1 MKWREIG
8 PNLRELWHRP
18 AGPMNWKNP
27 IRVFAILGWLV
38 VQVFVLLGWAGWR
51 VFQGL
56 MLLGWAVFRG
66 GQFVLGLPPLLL
78 FFFAGLWYAVW
89 SFVRR
94 PFPSF
99 AEAPILALVQY
110 HTPDVFTTML
120 VWYYLSP
127 LVAVMLCGVISVTVW
142 KVWLEGRRR
151 DFAPFAKLPPWPL
164 SADQETPAIVI
175 GEVHHPIEA
184 REIFSPSW
192 LTIPERGLYTGVA
205 IFGAVGSGKTSACM
219 NPFARQLL
227 GWQAHNPHMRAAA
240 LILEVKGDFCHDIR
254 QILVEAG
261 RGEDYI
267 EIGMN
272 SHSQWNPLSAWWL
285 DSYSLAYTVSSLLN
299 QLFGKGKEPFWQQA
313 YTNLVRW
320 IIELHRVFPQRWV
333 TLQQVYRC
341 AIEPELFASKI
352 EAAQKLSDDLNT
364 GTIFVESDALVP
376 QLTHLEQWNWTRTPG
391 RQQHQAVHTRPLKAK
406 LEELNITH
414 EIVWQAGPGK
424 DTRERVEAINRWFV
438 HDWQNLDN
446 KIKSS
451 IVEGVSVFL
460 SMFDMPDVARV
471 FCPAAPYTTD
481 DPQAIILQAQIKRLK
496 AEKEAAAA
504 KAAEPQPQPEA
515 EPQPEGEAEAEA
527 RSRPEAEPQPEGEPE
542 AEAAEPVKAA
552 QPEAEPQPEGEAEA
566 EAAEP
571 QPQPETD
578 DKTPKAAE
586 IRYTWG
592 GQPKTRAAEPEP
604 VKAAQPE
611 PEPETKPD
619 DKTTQEAK
627 PKPDKAKEAPW
638 IITEA
643 ETDDKTP
650 QTPDPSTESNQP
662 PTQEE
667 AAITR
672 HLPPIYQLIEQGK
685 VLALNM
691 PAGINPALS
700 RAVGV
705 MLKNAW
711 LQALLMRP
719 AQMKA
724 NPGSYFRPA
733 VFICDEYQAFAS
745 VGEEDPSGDEKS
757 FALTRQ
763 CRCIPIVATQ
773 SISSLR
779 AVLGSSEAWR
789 SLLQTLRTR
798 IFLSL
803 SDDASAKIASE
814 LCGQVAKIKE
824 SYTISETSKRSEVS
838 PLSGRAGGGGGSM
851 GATKSFR
858 EQREAV
864 FHPRDFALLSNC
876 QAICLPYDGAQSLEP
891 RRVYL
896 KPHYLP
902 AEHSYWRA
910 KEAGKI

>member
-8 PNLRELWHRP
+8 PYLTELWQRP

-27 IRVFAILGWLV
+27 IRVFAVAGWLV
-38 VQVFVLLGWAGWR
+38 VQGFVLLGWAGFR
-51 VFQGL
+51 VFQGFL
-56 MLLGWAVFRG
+56 LLGWVVFRA
-66 GQFVLGLPPLLL
+66 GQFVVGLPPLLL
-78 FFFAGLWYAVW
+78 FFFAAVGWAGW
-89 SFVRR
+89 SFVHR
-94 PFPSF
+94 PFPPL
-99 AEAPILALVQY
+99 EEHPILVLVEY
-110 HTPDVFTTML
+110 HTPNFFDALV
-120 VWYYLSP
+120 VWYYVTP
-127 LVAVMLCGVISVTVW
+127 FAVVMLTGFISVTIW
-142 KVWLEGRRR
+142 RVWLEGRRS
-151 DFAPFAKLPPWPL
+151 DFASFSKLPPWPL
-164 SADQETPAIVI
+164 DPKQKAPAIVI
-175 GEVHHPIEA
+175 GEVHHPVEA
-184 REIFSPSW
+184 REVFSPSW

-227 GWQAHNPHMRAAA
+227 GWQADDEQKRAAA
-240 LILEVKGDFCHDIR
+240 LVLEVKGDFCHDIR

-261 RGEDYI
+261 RGSDYI
-267 EIGMN
+267 ELGMDAR
-272 SHSQWNPLSAWWL
+272 SQWNPLSAWWL

-320 IIELHRVFPQRWV
+320 IIELHRVFPERWV

-341 AIEPELFASKI
+341 AIDPELFAAKI
-352 EAAQKLSDDLNT
+352 EEAEKLSDDLNT
-364 GTIFVESDALVP
+364 GTVFMAKDTYEAQVINLAEWNWVDAPETQDDVQAVYTRPMKEKLDAL
-376 QLTHLEQWNWTRTPG
+376 
-391 RQQHQAVHTRPLKAK
+391 K
-406 LEELNITH
+406 ITH
-414 EIVWQAGPGK
+414 QIVWEPGPGQ
-424 DTRERVEAINRWFV
+424 DTRERVEAVKRWFV
-438 HDWQNLDN
+438 HDWQTLDN
-446 KIKSS
+446 KIRSS

-460 SMFDMPDVARV
+460 AMFDMPDVAKV
-471 FCPAAPYTTD
+471 FCPVAPLISD
-481 DPQAIILQAQIKRLK
+481 DPQAIILQAAIKRAK
-496 AEKEAAAA
+496 AEKDA
-504 KAAEPQPQPEA
+504 KEP
-515 EPQPEGEAEAEA
+515 
-527 RSRPEAEPQPEGEPE
+527 
-542 AEAAEPVKAA
+542 K
-552 QPEAEPQPEGEAEA
+552 
-566 EAAEP
+566 
-571 QPQPETD
+571 
-578 DKTPKAAE
+578 
-586 IRYTWG
+586 
-592 GQPKTRAAEPEP
+592 
-604 VKAAQPE
+604 QPE
-611 PEPETKPD
+611 PEVEPEPEAAPD
-619 DKTTQEAK
+619 GT
-627 PKPDKAKEAPW
+627 
-638 IITEA
+638 
-643 ETDDKTP
+643 
-650 QTPDPSTESNQP
+650 TPDPAPWELVQAVIETDSDQAA
-662 PTQEE
+662 
-667 AAITR
+667 AAIPPDTKQTAPITQ
-672 HLPPIYQLIEQGK
+672 HLPPLFKLIEQGK

-691 PAGINPALS
+691 PAGINPALA

-719 AQMKA
+719 AEMKHS
-724 NPGSYFRPA
+724 PGRYFRPA

-745 VGEEDPSGDEKS
+745 VGEDDPSGDEKS

-910 KEAGKI
+910 KEAGQI

>member
-8 PNLRELWHRP
+8 PNLRELWQRP

-27 IRVFAILGWLV
+27 IRVFAVAGWLV

-56 MLLGWAVFRG
+56 MLLGWTVFRVA
-66 GQFVLGLPPLLL
+66 QFVVGLPPLVL
-78 FFFAGLWYAVW
+78 FFFGGVWYAVW

-94 PFPSF
+94 PFPSLD
-99 AEAPILALVQY
+99 EHPILALVQY
-110 HTPDVFTTML
+110 HTPDFFSFMVL
-120 VWYYLSP
+120 WYYLSP
-127 LVAVMLCGVISVTVW
+127 FVAVMLCGLISVTVW

-164 SADQETPAIVI
+164 SADQKAPAIVI
-175 GEVHHPIEA
+175 GEVHHPVEA

-227 GWQAHNPHMRAAA
+227 GWQAGNPHMRAAA

-261 RGEDYI
+261 RGQDYI
-267 EIGMN
+267 ELGMD
-272 SHSQWNPLSAWWL
+272 SRSQWNPLSAWWL

-320 IIELHRVFPQRWV
+320 IIELHRVFPERWV

-341 AIEPELFASKI
+341 AIDPELFAAKI
-352 EAAQKLSDDLNT
+352 EAAEKLSDDLNT
-364 GTIFVESDALVP
+364 GTIFVKTDALAP
-376 QLTHLEQWNWTRTPG
+376 QLAQLEQWGWTPTP
-391 RQQHQAVHTRPLKAK
+391 RSQKHQAVYTRPLKEK
-406 LEELNITH
+406 LDALKIAH
-414 EIVWQAGPGK
+414 EIVWEPGPGE
-424 DTRERVEAINRWFV
+424 DTRERVEAVKRWFV
-438 HDWQNLDN
+438 HDWQTLDN

-460 SMFDMPDVARV
+460 AMFDMPDVAKV
-471 FCPAAPYTTD
+471 FCPAAPHITD
-481 DPQAIILQAQIKRLK
+481 DPHAIILQAQIKRLK
-496 AEKEAAAA
+496 AEKDAAADKAGAA
-504 KAAEPQPQPEA
+504 KPDADEAGAENAGAKKPQ
-515 EPQPEGEAEAEA
+515 
-527 RSRPEAEPQPEGEPE
+527 
-542 AEAAEPVKAA
+542 
-552 QPEAEPQPEGEAEA
+552 
-566 EAAEP
+566 
-571 QPQPETD
+571 
-578 DKTPKAAE
+578 AAE
-586 IRYTWG
+586 IRYTCEG
-592 GQPKTRAAEPEP
+592 VTKKAQKPKTAKKPEPVKAAEPEP

-611 PEPETKPD
+611 PVKAAEAAWVVTEAEPD
-619 DKTTQEAK
+619 DKT
-627 PKPDKAKEAPW
+627 
-638 IITEA
+638 
-643 ETDDKTP
+643 
-650 QTPDPSTESNQP
+650 PDPAAESDQAEGTAP
-662 PTQEE
+662 
-667 AAITR
+667 ISR

-691 PAGINPALS
+691 PAGINPALA

-719 AQMKA
+719 AKMKA
-724 NPGSYFRPA
+724 NPGSYFRSA

-745 VGEEDPSGDEKS
+745 VGEDDPSGDEKS

-910 KEAGKI
+910 KEAGQI

>member
-1 MKWREIG
+1 MMPWREIG
-8 PNLRELWHRP
+8 PYLRELWHRP

-27 IRVFAILGWLV
+27 IRVFAVVGWLV
-38 VQVFVLLGWAGWR
+38 VQGFVLLGWAGFR
-51 VFQGL
+51 VFQGF
-56 MLLGWAVFRG
+56 MLVAWAGFRG
-66 GQFVLGLPPLLL
+66 GQFVAGLPPLLL
-78 FFFAGLWYAVW
+78 FFFAAVGWAGW
-89 SFVRR
+89 SFVHR
-94 PFPSF
+94 PFPPLD
-99 AEAPILALVQY
+99 EHPILVLVEY
-110 HTPDVFTTML
+110 HTPNFFDALV
-120 VWYYLSP
+120 VWYYVTP
-127 LVAVMLCGVISVTVW
+127 FAVVMLTGFISVTIW
-142 KVWLEGRRR
+142 RVWLEGRRS
-151 DFAPFAKLPPWPL
+151 DFASFSKLPPWPL
-164 SADQETPAIVI
+164 DPKQKAPAIVI
-175 GEVHHPIEA
+175 GEVHHPVEA
-184 REIFSPSW
+184 REVFNPSW

-227 GWQAHNPHMRAAA
+227 GWQAGSQQKRAAA
-240 LILEVKGDFCHDIR
+240 LVLEVKGDFCHDIR

-261 RGEDYI
+261 RGQDYI
-267 EIGMN
+267 ELGMN
-272 SHSQWNPLSAWWL
+272 ARSQWNPLSAWWL

-320 IIELHRVFPQRWV
+320 IIELYRVFPDRWV

-341 AIEPELFASKI
+341 AIDPELFAAKI
-352 EAAQKLSDDLNT
+352 EEAKKLSDDLNT
-364 GTIFVESDALVP
+364 GTVFVRPDVLKAQYMNLVESKWKVA
-376 QLTHLEQWNWTRTPG
+376 PG
-391 RQQHQAVHTRPLKAK
+391 GQQQQAVYTRPLKEK
-406 LEELNITH
+406 LDELNIPH
-414 EIVWQAGPGK
+414 EIVWEPGPGE
-424 DTRERVEAINRWFV
+424 DTRERVEAVNRWFV

-460 SMFDMPDVARV
+460 AMFDMPDVAKV
-471 FCPAAPYTTD
+471 FCPAAPLTSD
-481 DPQAIILQAQIKRLK
+481 DPQAIILQAAIKR
-496 AEKEAAAA
+496 A
-504 KAAEPQPQPEA
+504 KADKDAKKAKQP
-515 EPQPEGEAEAEA
+515 
-527 RSRPEAEPQPEGEPE
+527 EPE
-542 AEAAEPVKAA
+542 AD
-552 QPEAEPQPEGEAEA
+552 
-566 EAAEP
+566 
-571 QPQPETD
+571 PET
-578 DKTPKAAE
+578 E
-586 IRYTWG
+586 
-592 GQPKTRAAEPEP
+592 
-604 VKAAQPE
+604 AQPE
-611 PEPETKPD
+611 PEAQADP
-619 DKTTQEAK
+619 K
-627 PKPDKAKEAPW
+627 PKAAPW
-638 IITEA
+638 ELVQPVI
-643 ETDDKTP
+643 ETDSDQAAAAASPHIK
-650 QTPDPSTESNQP
+650 QTAPI
-662 PTQEE
+662 TQ
-667 AAITR
+667 
-672 HLPPIYQLIEQGK
+672 HLPPLFELIEQGK

-719 AQMKA
+719 AKMKHS
-724 NPGSYFRPA
+724 PGRYFRPA

-745 VGEEDPSGDEKS
+745 VGEDDPSGDEKS

-910 KEAGKI
+910 KEAGQI

>member
-1 MKWREIG
+1 MMPWREIG
-8 PNLRELWHRP
+8 PYLRELWQRP

-27 IRVFAILGWLV
+27 IRVFAVVGWLV
-38 VQVFVLLGWAGWR
+38 VQGFVLLGWAGFR
-51 VFQGL
+51 VFQGFL
-56 MLLGWAVFRG
+56 LLGWAGFRG
-66 GQFVLGLPPLLL
+66 GQFVAGLPPLLL
-78 FFFAGLWYAVW
+78 FFFAAVGWAGW
-89 SFVRR
+89 SFVHR
-94 PFPSF
+94 PFPPLD
-99 AEAPILALVQY
+99 EHPILVLVEY
-110 HTPDVFTTML
+110 HTPNFFDALV
-120 VWYYLSP
+120 VWYYVTP
-127 LVAVMLCGVISVTVW
+127 FAVVMLTGFISVTIW
-142 KVWLEGRRR
+142 RVWLEGRRS
-151 DFAPFAKLPPWPL
+151 DFASFSKLPPWPL
-164 SADQETPAIVI
+164 DPKQKAPAIVI
-175 GEVHHPIEA
+175 GEVHHPVEA
-184 REIFSPSW
+184 REVFNPSW

-227 GWQAHNPHMRAAA
+227 GWQAGSQQKRAAA
-240 LILEVKGDFCHDIR
+240 LVLEVKGDFCHDIR

-261 RGEDYI
+261 RGQDYI
-267 EIGMN
+267 ELGMN
-272 SHSQWNPLSAWWL
+272 ARSQWNPLSAWWL

-320 IIELHRVFPQRWV
+320 IIELYRVFPDRWV

-341 AIEPELFASKI
+341 AIDPELFAAKI
-352 EAAQKLSDDLNT
+352 EEAKKLSDDLNT
-364 GTIFVESDALVP
+364 GTVFVRPDVLKAQYMNLVESKWKVA
-376 QLTHLEQWNWTRTPG
+376 PG
-391 RQQHQAVHTRPLKAK
+391 GQQQQAVYTRPLKEK
-406 LEELNITH
+406 LDKLKIPH
-414 EIVWQAGPGK
+414 EIVWEPGPGE
-424 DTRERVEAINRWFV
+424 DTRERVEAVNRWFV

-460 SMFDMPDVARV
+460 AMFDMPDVAKV
-471 FCPAAPYTTD
+471 FCPAAPLTSD
-481 DPQAIILQAQIKRLK
+481 DPQAIILQAAIKR
-496 AEKEAAAA
+496 A
-504 KAAEPQPQPEA
+504 KADKDAKKAKQPEPEA
-515 EPQPEGEAEAEA
+515 DPETETQPKPEAKPDPKPEPQPE
-527 RSRPEAEPQPEGEPE
+527 P
-542 AEAAEPVKAA
+542 
-552 QPEAEPQPEGEAEA
+552 
-566 EAAEP
+566 
-571 QPQPETD
+571 
-578 DKTPKAAE
+578 
-586 IRYTWG
+586 
-592 GQPKTRAAEPEP
+592 
-604 VKAAQPE
+604 
-611 PEPETKPD
+611 
-619 DKTTQEAK
+619 EAK
-627 PKPDKAKEAPW
+627 PDPKPEAAPW
-638 IITEA
+638 ELVQPVI
-643 ETDDKTP
+643 ETDSDQAAAASPHIK
-650 QTPDPSTESNQP
+650 QTAPI
-662 PTQEE
+662 TQ
-667 AAITR
+667 
-672 HLPPIYQLIEQGK
+672 HLPPLFELIEQGK

-719 AQMKA
+719 AKMKHS
-724 NPGSYFRPA
+724 PGRYFRPA

-745 VGEEDPSGDEKS
+745 VGEDDPSGDEKS

-910 KEAGKI
+910 KEAGQI

>member
-1 MKWREIG
+1 MEWREIAPYLG
-8 PNLRELWHRP
+8 ELWHRP

-27 IRVFAILGWLV
+27 ILVFAV
-38 VQVFVLLGWAGWR
+38 AGWGL
-51 VFQGL
+51 VQGL
-56 MLLGWAVFRG
+56 VLLGWAVFRA
-66 GQFVLGLPPLLL
+66 GQFVVALPALVL
-78 FFFAGLWYAVW
+78 FFFAGLWYAVC
-89 SFVRR
+89 SFVQR
-94 PFPSF
+94 PFPSLD
-99 AEAPILALVQY
+99 ENPLLALMNY
-110 HTPDVFTTML
+110 HTPNFFSWVVL
-120 VWYYLSP
+120 WYYVSP
-127 LVAVMLCGVISVTVW
+127 FVVVMLSGLIAVTVW

-164 SADQETPAIVI
+164 DPKQKAPAIVI
-175 GEVHHPIEA
+175 GEVHHPVEA

-227 GWQAHNPHMRAAA
+227 GWQAANQQLRAAA
-240 LILEVKGDFCHDIR
+240 LVLEVKGDFCHDIR

-261 RGEDYI
+261 RGQDYI
-267 EIGMN
+267 ELGMDAPA
-272 SHSQWNPLSAWWL
+272 QWNPLSAWWL

-320 IIELHRVFPQRWV
+320 IIELHRVFPDRWV

-341 AIEPELFASKI
+341 AIDPELFAAKI
-352 EAAQKLSDDLNT
+352 EAAEKLSDDLNT
-364 GTIFVESDALVP
+364 GTVFVKEDVLEAQSE
-376 QLTHLEQWNWTRTPG
+376 HLCEWNWTVAPG
-391 RQQHQAVHTRPLKAK
+391 GQDQQAAYTRPMKAK
-406 LEELNITH
+406 LDEHKIAH
-414 EIVWQAGPGK
+414 EIAWEPGPGE
-424 DTRERVEAINRWFV
+424 DTRERVEAIKRWFV
-438 HDWQNLDN
+438 HDWQTLDN

-460 SMFDMPDVARV
+460 AMFDMPDVAKV
-471 FCPAAPYTTD
+471 FCPAAPHITD

-496 AEKEAAAA
+496 AEKD
-504 KAAEPQPQPEA
+504 
-515 EPQPEGEAEAEA
+515 
-527 RSRPEAEPQPEGEPE
+527 
-542 AEAAEPVKAA
+542 
-552 QPEAEPQPEGEAEA
+552 AEA
-566 EAAEP
+566 EAAAEATEP
-571 QPQPETD
+571 ADADEAAAVAADAQKPQ
-578 DKTPKAAE
+578 AGE

-592 GQPKTRAAEPEP
+592 GPAKQPQNPQPVKPGEAPWVVTEPEP
-604 VKAAQPE
+604 VKPAEAPWVVTE
-611 PEPETKPD
+611 PD
-619 DKTTQEAK
+619 DKT
-627 PKPDKAKEAPW
+627 
-638 IITEA
+638 
-643 ETDDKTP
+643 
-650 QTPDPSTESNQP
+650 PDPADESNQAP
-662 PTQEE
+662 AGDTAP
-667 AAITR
+667 ITR
-672 HLPPIYQLIEQGK
+672 HLPSLFELIEQGK

-719 AQMKA
+719 AKMKA

-745 VGEEDPSGDEKS
+745 VGEDDPSGDEKS

-910 KEAGKI
+910 KEAGQI

>member
-8 PNLRELWHRP
+8 PNLRELWQRP

-27 IRVFAILGWLV
+27 IRVFAVLGWLV
-38 VQVFVLLGWAGWR
+38 VQGFVLLGWAGWR

-56 MLLGWAVFRG
+56 MLLGWTVFRVV
-66 GQFVLGLPPLLL
+66 QFVLALPALLL
-78 FFFAGLWYAVW
+78 FFFGGVWYAVW

-99 AEAPILALVQY
+99 DEHPILALVQY
-110 HTPDVFTTML
+110 HTPDFFTAML
-120 VWYYLSP
+120 LWYYLSP
-127 LVAVMLCGVISVTVW
+127 FVAVMLCGLISVTVW

-164 SADQETPAIVI
+164 SADQKAPAIVI
-175 GEVHHPIEA
+175 GEVHHPVEA

-227 GWQAHNPHMRAAA
+227 GWQAGNPHMRAAA

-254 QILVEAG
+254 QILIDAG
-261 RGEDYI
+261 RGQDYI
-267 EIGMN
+267 ELGMDAR
-272 SHSQWNPLSAWWL
+272 SQWNPLSAWWL

-320 IIELHRVFPQRWV
+320 IIELHRVFPERWV

-341 AIEPELFASKI
+341 AIDPELFAAKI
-352 EAAQKLSDDLNT
+352 EAAEKLSDDLNR
-364 GTIFVESDALVP
+364 GTIFVKTDALAP
-376 QLTHLEQWNWTRTPG
+376 QLAQLEQWGWTPTP
-391 RQQHQAVHTRPLKAK
+391 RSQKHQAVYTRPLKEK
-406 LEELNITH
+406 LDALKIAH
-414 EIVWQAGPGK
+414 EIVWEPGPGE
-424 DTRERVEAINRWFV
+424 DTRERVEAVKRWFV

-460 SMFDMPDVARV
+460 SMFDMPDVAKV
-471 FCPAAPYTTD
+471 FCPAAPHITD

-496 AEKEAAAA
+496 AEKDAAADKAGAA
-504 KAAEPQPQPEA
+504 KPDADEAGAENAGAKKPQ
-515 EPQPEGEAEAEA
+515 
-527 RSRPEAEPQPEGEPE
+527 
-542 AEAAEPVKAA
+542 
-552 QPEAEPQPEGEAEA
+552 
-566 EAAEP
+566 
-571 QPQPETD
+571 
-578 DKTPKAAE
+578 AAE
-586 IRYTWG
+586 IRYTCEG
-592 GQPKTRAAEPEP
+592 VTKKAQKPKTAKKPEP
-604 VKAAQPE
+604 VKAAWVVTE
-611 PEPETKPD
+611 AEPD
-619 DKTTQEAK
+619 DKT
-627 PKPDKAKEAPW
+627 
-638 IITEA
+638 
-643 ETDDKTP
+643 
-650 QTPDPSTESNQP
+650 PDPAAESDQAEGTAP
-662 PTQEE
+662 
-667 AAITR
+667 ISR
-672 HLPPIYQLIEQGK
+672 HLPPIYELIEQGK

-719 AQMKA
+719 AKMKA

-745 VGEEDPSGDEKS
+745 VGEDDPSGDEKS

-910 KEAGKI
+910 KEAGQI

>member
-1 MKWREIG
+1 MEWREVG
-8 PNLRELWHRP
+8 PYLTELWHRP

-27 IRVFAILGWLV
+27 IRVFAVAGWGLV
-38 VQVFVLLGWAGWR
+38 QGFVLLGWAGWR

-56 MLLGWAVFRG
+56 MLLGWAVFRA
-66 GQFVLGLPPLLL
+66 GQFVVALPAPVIFL
-78 FFFAGLWYAVW
+78 FSGLWYAVW

-94 PFPSF
+94 PFPSLD
-99 AEAPILALVQY
+99 ENPLLALVNY
-110 HTPDVFTTML
+110 HTPNFFDWL
-120 VWYYLSP
+120 LLWYYVSP
-127 LVAVMLCGVISVTVW
+127 FVAVMLSGLIAVTVW

-164 SADQETPAIVI
+164 DPKQKAPAIVI
-175 GEVHHPIEA
+175 GEVHHPVEA

-227 GWQAHNPHMRAAA
+227 GWQASNPQLRAAA
-240 LILEVKGDFCHDIR
+240 LVLEVKGDFCHDIR
-254 QILVEAG
+254 QILVESG
-261 RGEDYI
+261 RGQDYI
-267 EIGMN
+267 ELGMDARA
-272 SHSQWNPLSAWWL
+272 QWNPLSAWWL

-320 IIELHRVFPQRWV
+320 IIELHRVFPERWV

-341 AIEPELFASKI
+341 AIDPELFAAKI
-352 EAAQKLSDDLNT
+352 EEAEKLSDDLNT
-364 GTIFVESDALVP
+364 GTVFVSSDLVGSNKMALAEWVWERAGNP
-376 QLTHLEQWNWTRTPG
+376 KEQ
-391 RQQHQAVHTRPLKAK
+391 QAVYSRALKEK
-406 LEELNITH
+406 LDKLKITY
-414 EIVWQAGPGK
+414 EIVWEPGPGE
-424 DTRERVEAINRWFV
+424 DTRERVEAVKRWFV
-438 HDWQNLDN
+438 HDWQTLDN

-460 SMFDMPDVARV
+460 AMFDMPDVAKV
-471 FCPAAPYTTD
+471 FCPAAPHITD

-496 AEKEAAAA
+496 AEKDAAADKAGAA
-504 KAAEPQPQPEA
+504 KPDADEAGAEKPQ
-515 EPQPEGEAEAEA
+515 
-527 RSRPEAEPQPEGEPE
+527 
-542 AEAAEPVKAA
+542 
-552 QPEAEPQPEGEAEA
+552 
-566 EAAEP
+566 
-571 QPQPETD
+571 
-578 DKTPKAAE
+578 AAE
-586 IRYTWG
+586 IRYTCEG
-592 GQPKTRAAEPEP
+592 VTKKAQKPKTAKKPEP
-604 VKAAQPE
+604 VKAAWVVTE
-611 PEPETKPD
+611 AEPD
-619 DKTTQEAK
+619 DKT
-627 PKPDKAKEAPW
+627 
-638 IITEA
+638 
-643 ETDDKTP
+643 
-650 QTPDPSTESNQP
+650 PDPAAESDQAEGTAP
-662 PTQEE
+662 
-667 AAITR
+667 ISR
-672 HLPPIYQLIEQGK
+672 HLPPIYELIEQGK

-691 PAGINPALS
+691 PAGINPALA

-719 AQMKA
+719 AKMKA

-745 VGEEDPSGDEKS
+745 VGEDDPSGDEKS

-910 KEAGKI
+910 KEAGQI

>member
-8 PNLRELWHRP
+8 PNLRELWQRP

-27 IRVFAILGWLV
+27 IRVFAVLGWLV
-38 VQVFVLLGWAGWR
+38 VQGFVLLGWT
-51 VFQGL
+51 
-56 MLLGWAVFRG
+56 VFRVV
-66 GQFVLGLPPLLL
+66 QFVLALPALLL
-78 FFFAGLWYAVW
+78 FFFGGLWYAVW

-94 PFPSF
+94 PFPSLD
-99 AEAPILALVQY
+99 EHPILALVQY
-110 HTPDVFTTML
+110 HTPDFFSFMVL
-120 VWYYLSP
+120 WYYLSP
-127 LVAVMLCGVISVTVW
+127 FVAVMLCGLISVTVW

-164 SADQETPAIVI
+164 SADQKALAIVI
-175 GEVHHPIEA
+175 GEVHHPVEA

-227 GWQAHNPHMRAAA
+227 GWQAGNPHLRAAA
-240 LILEVKGDFCHDIR
+240 LVLEVKGDFCHDIR

-261 RGEDYI
+261 RGQDYI
-267 EIGMN
+267 EIGMD
-272 SHSQWNPLSAWWL
+272 SRSQWNPLSAWWL

-320 IIELHRVFPQRWV
+320 IIELHRVFPDRWV

-341 AIEPELFASKI
+341 AIDPELFAAKI
-352 EAAQKLSDDLNT
+352 EAAEKLSDDLNT
-364 GTIFVESDALVP
+364 GTIFVKQHVLEAQV
-376 QLTHLEQWNWTRTPG
+376 THLAEWDWTPTSG
-391 RQQHQAVHTRPLKAK
+391 GQQQQAVHTRPLEAK
-406 LEELNITH
+406 LEELKITH
-414 EIVWQAGPGK
+414 EIVWESGPGE
-424 DTRERVEAINRWFV
+424 DTRERVEAVKRWFV
-438 HDWQNLDN
+438 HDWQALDN

-460 SMFDMPDVARV
+460 SMFDMPDVAKV
-471 FCPAAPYTTD
+471 FCPAAPHITD

-496 AEKEAAAA
+496 AEKDAAADN
-504 KAAEPQPQPEA
+504 AEPEA
-515 EPQPEGEAEAEA
+515 EP
-527 RSRPEAEPQPEGEPE
+527 EP
-542 AEAAEPVKAA
+542 
-552 QPEAEPQPEGEAEA
+552 
-566 EAAEP
+566 
-571 QPQPETD
+571 D
-578 DKTPKAAE
+578 DKTP
-586 IRYTWG
+586 
-592 GQPKTRAAEPEP
+592 QAAEPEP
-604 VKAAQPE
+604 VKAAEAAWVVTEAQ
-611 PEPETKPD
+611 PD
-619 DKTTQEAK
+619 DN
-627 PKPDKAKEAPW
+627 
-638 IITEA
+638 
-643 ETDDKTP
+643 
-650 QTPDPSTESNQP
+650 TPDPSTESNQA
-662 PTQEE
+662 PTEEE
-667 AAITR
+667 ASVTR

-719 AQMKA
+719 AKMKA
-724 NPGSYFRPA
+724 KPGSYFRPA

-745 VGEEDPSGDEKS
+745 VGEDDPSGDEKS

-864 FHPRDFALLSNC
+864 FHPRDFALLGNC

-910 KEAGKI
+910 KEAGQI

>member
-1 MKWREIG
+1 MMPWREIG
-8 PNLRELWHRP
+8 PYLKELWHRP

-27 IRVFAILGWLV
+27 IRVFAVLGWLV
-38 VQVFVLLGWAGWR
+38 VQGFVLLGWAGFR
-51 VFQGL
+51 VFQGFL
-56 MLLGWAVFRG
+56 LLGWVVLRV
-66 GQFVLGLPPLLL
+66 GQFVAGLPPLLL
-78 FFFAGLWYAVW
+78 FFFAAVGWAGW
-89 SFVRR
+89 SFVHR
-94 PFPSF
+94 PFPPLD
-99 AEAPILALVQY
+99 EHPILVLVEY
-110 HTPDVFTTML
+110 HTPNFFDAMV
-120 VWYYLSP
+120 VWYYVTP
-127 LVAVMLCGVISVTVW
+127 FAVVMLTGFISVTIW
-142 KVWLEGRRR
+142 RVWLEGRRS
-151 DFAPFAKLPPWPL
+151 DFASFSKLPPWPL
-164 SADQETPAIVI
+164 DPKQKAPAIVI
-175 GEVHHPIEA
+175 GEVHHPVEA
-184 REIFSPSW
+184 REIYSPSW

-227 GWQAHNPHMRAAA
+227 GWQADDEQKRAAA
-240 LILEVKGDFCHDIR
+240 LVLEVKGDFCHDIR
-254 QILVEAG
+254 QILVDAG
-261 RGEDYI
+261 RGQDYI
-267 EIGMN
+267 ELGMDAR
-272 SHSQWNPLSAWWL
+272 SQWNPLSAWWL

-320 IIELHRVFPQRWV
+320 IIELHRVFPERWV

-341 AIEPELFASKI
+341 AIDPELFAAKI
-352 EAAQKLSDDLNT
+352 EEAEKLSDDLNT
-364 GTIFVESDALVP
+364 GTVFLKPDV
-376 QLTHLEQWNWTRTPG
+376 LEAQVMNLIDWKWKVAPG
-391 RQQHQAVHTRPLKAK
+391 GQQQQTLYTRPLKEK
-406 LEELNITH
+406 LDELHIAH
-414 EIVWQAGPGK
+414 EIVWDPGPGQ
-424 DTRERVEAINRWFV
+424 DTRERVEAVKRWFV
-438 HDWQNLDN
+438 HDWQTLDN

-460 SMFDMPDVARV
+460 AMFDMPDVAKV
-471 FCPAAPYTTD
+471 FCPVAPHISD
-481 DPQAIILQAQIKRLK
+481 DPQAIILQAAIKRAK
-496 AEKEAAAA
+496 AEKEAKEDAQKDA
-504 KAAEPQPQPEA
+504 KEPKQPEA
-515 EPQPEGEAEAEA
+515 EP
-527 RSRPEAEPQPEGEPE
+527 EPE
-542 AEAAEPVKAA
+542 ASKPKAEGQIVYTWGGKSKEPK
-552 QPEAEPQPEGEAEA
+552 QPEAEP
-566 EAAEP
+566 
-571 QPQPETD
+571 
-578 DKTPKAAE
+578 
-586 IRYTWG
+586 
-592 GQPKTRAAEPEP
+592 
-604 VKAAQPE
+604 
-611 PEPETKPD
+611 KPD
-619 DKTTQEAK
+619 GN
-627 PKPDKAKEAPW
+627 
-638 IITEA
+638 
-643 ETDDKTP
+643 
-650 QTPDPSTESNQP
+650 TPDPAPWELVQAVIETDSDQAADAIP
-662 PTQEE
+662 PDTKQTAPITQ
-667 AAITR
+667 
-672 HLPPIYQLIEQGK
+672 HLPPLFKLIEQGK

-691 PAGINPALS
+691 PAGINPALA

-719 AQMKA
+719 AKMKHS
-724 NPGSYFRPA
+724 PGRYFRPA
-733 VFICDEYQAFAS
+733 IFICDEYQAFAS
-745 VGEEDPSGDEKS
+745 VGEDDPSGDEKS

-803 SDDASAKIASE
+803 SDDASGKIASE

-864 FHPRDFALLSNC
+864 FHPRDFALLGNC

-910 KEAGKI
+910 KEAGQI

>member
-1 MKWREIG
+1 MKWREIA
-8 PNLRELWHRP
+8 PYLRELWQRP

-27 IRVFAILGWLV
+27 IRVFAVAGWLV

-56 MLLGWAVFRG
+56 MLLGWAVFRAT
-66 GQFVLGLPPLLL
+66 QFVVALPALLL

-94 PFPSF
+94 PFPSLD
-99 AEAPILALVQY
+99 EHPILALVQY
-110 HTPDVFTTML
+110 HTPDVFTAML
-120 VWYYLSP
+120 LWYYLSP
-127 LVAVMLCGVISVTVW
+127 FVVVMLCGLISVTVW

-164 SADQETPAIVI
+164 SADQKAPAIVI
-175 GEVHHPIEA
+175 GEVHHPVEA

-227 GWQAHNPHMRAAA
+227 GWQAGNPHMRAAA
-240 LILEVKGDFCHDIR
+240 LVLEVKGDFCHDIR
-254 QILVEAG
+254 QILVDAG
-261 RGEDYI
+261 RGQDYI
-267 EIGMN
+267 ELGMD
-272 SHSQWNPLSAWWL
+272 SRSQWNPLSAWWL

-320 IIELHRVFPQRWV
+320 IIELHRVFPERWV

-341 AIEPELFASKI
+341 AIDPELFAAKI
-352 EAAQKLSDDLNT
+352 EAAEKLSDDLNT
-364 GTIFVESDALVP
+364 GTVFVLRSTYKA
-376 QLTHLEQWNWTRTPG
+376 QLINLAEWNWVDAPKKKDVQVAYTRS
-391 RQQHQAVHTRPLKAK
+391 VKAK
-406 LEELNITH
+406 LDKLKIAH
-414 EIVWQAGPGK
+414 EIVWESGPGE
-424 DTRERVEAINRWFV
+424 DTRERVEAVKRWFV
-438 HDWQNLDN
+438 HDWQALDN

-460 SMFDMPDVARV
+460 AMFDMPDVAKV
-471 FCPAAPYTTD
+471 FCPAAPHITD

-496 AEKEAAAA
+496 AEKDAAADKAGAA
-504 KAAEPQPQPEA
+504 KPDADEAGAENAGAKKPQ
-515 EPQPEGEAEAEA
+515 
-527 RSRPEAEPQPEGEPE
+527 
-542 AEAAEPVKAA
+542 
-552 QPEAEPQPEGEAEA
+552 
-566 EAAEP
+566 
-571 QPQPETD
+571 
-578 DKTPKAAE
+578 AAE
-586 IRYTWG
+586 IRYTCEG
-592 GQPKTRAAEPEP
+592 VTKKAQKPKTAKKPEP
-604 VKAAQPE
+604 VKAAHPE
-611 PEPETKPD
+611 PVKAAEAAWVVTEAEPD
-619 DKTTQEAK
+619 DKT
-627 PKPDKAKEAPW
+627 
-638 IITEA
+638 
-643 ETDDKTP
+643 
-650 QTPDPSTESNQP
+650 PDPAAESDQAEGTAP
-662 PTQEE
+662 
-667 AAITR
+667 ISR
-672 HLPPIYQLIEQGK
+672 HLPPIYELIEQGK

-691 PAGINPALS
+691 PAGINPALA

-719 AQMKA
+719 AKMKA

-745 VGEEDPSGDEKS
+745 VGEDDPSGDEKS

-910 KEAGKI
+910 KEAGQI

>member
-1 MKWREIG
+1 MKWCEIG
-8 PNLRELWHRP
+8 SCLRELWQRP

-27 IRVFAILGWLV
+27 IRVFAVLGWLV
-38 VQVFVLLGWAGWR
+38 VQGFVLLGWVGWG

-56 MLLGWAVFRG
+56 MLLGWTVLRVV
-66 GQFVLGLPPLLL
+66 QFVVGLPPLLL
-78 FFFAGLWYAVW
+78 FFFGGVWYAVW

-94 PFPSF
+94 PFPSLD
-99 AEAPILALVQY
+99 EHPILALVQY
-110 HTPDVFTTML
+110 HTPDFFTAMVL
-120 VWYYLSP
+120 WYYLSP
-127 LVAVMLCGVISVTVW
+127 FVAVMLCGLISVTVW

-164 SADQETPAIVI
+164 SADQKAPAIVI
-175 GEVHHPIEA
+175 GEVHHPVEA

-227 GWQAHNPHMRAAA
+227 GWQAGNPHMRAAA

-261 RGEDYI
+261 RGQDYI
-267 EIGMN
+267 ELGMDAR
-272 SHSQWNPLSAWWL
+272 SQWNPLSAWWL

-320 IIELHRVFPQRWV
+320 IIELHRVFPERWV

-341 AIEPELFASKI
+341 AIDPELFAAKI
-352 EAAQKLSDDLNT
+352 EAAEKLSDDLNT
-364 GTIFVESDALVP
+364 GTVFVLRSTYKA
-376 QLTHLEQWNWTRTPG
+376 QLINLAEWNWVDAPKKKDVQVVYTRS
-391 RQQHQAVHTRPLKAK
+391 VKAK
-406 LEELNITH
+406 LDKLKIAH
-414 EIVWQAGPGK
+414 EIVWEPGPGE
-424 DTRERVEAINRWFV
+424 DTRERVEAVKRWFV
-438 HDWQNLDN
+438 HDWQALDN

-460 SMFDMPDVARV
+460 AMFDMPDVAKV
-471 FCPAAPYTTD
+471 FCPAAPHITD

-496 AEKEAAAA
+496 AEKDAAADKAGAA
-504 KAAEPQPQPEA
+504 KPDADEAGAEKPQ
-515 EPQPEGEAEAEA
+515 
-527 RSRPEAEPQPEGEPE
+527 
-542 AEAAEPVKAA
+542 
-552 QPEAEPQPEGEAEA
+552 
-566 EAAEP
+566 
-571 QPQPETD
+571 
-578 DKTPKAAE
+578 AAE
-586 IRYTWG
+586 IRYTCEG
-592 GQPKTRAAEPEP
+592 VTKKAQKPKTAKKPEP
-604 VKAAQPE
+604 VKAAE
-611 PEPETKPD
+611 AAWVVTEAEPD
-619 DKTTQEAK
+619 DKT
-627 PKPDKAKEAPW
+627 
-638 IITEA
+638 
-643 ETDDKTP
+643 
-650 QTPDPSTESNQP
+650 PDPAAESDQAEGTAP
-662 PTQEE
+662 
-667 AAITR
+667 ISR
-672 HLPPIYQLIEQGK
+672 HLPPIYELIEQGK

-691 PAGINPALS
+691 PAGINPALA

-719 AQMKA
+719 AKMKA

-745 VGEEDPSGDEKS
+745 VGEDDPSGDEKS

-864 FHPRDFALLSNC
+864 FHPRDFALLGNC

-902 AEHSYWRA
+902 ADHSYWRA
-910 KEAGKI
+910 KEAGQI

>member
-8 PNLRELWHRP
+8 PYLRELWQRP

-27 IRVFAILGWLV
+27 IRVFAVAGWLV
-38 VQVFVLLGWAGWR
+38 VQGFVLLGWAGFR
-51 VFQGL
+51 VFQGFL
-56 MLLGWAVFRG
+56 LLGWVVLRA
-66 GQFVLGLPPLLL
+66 GQFVVGLPPLLL
-78 FFFAGLWYAVW
+78 FFFAAVGWAGW
-89 SFVRR
+89 SFVHR
-94 PFPSF
+94 PFPPL
-99 AEAPILALVQY
+99 EEHPILVLVEY
-110 HTPDVFTTML
+110 HTPNFFDAL
-120 VWYYLSP
+120 VLWYYVTP
-127 LVAVMLCGVISVTVW
+127 FAVVMLTGFISVTIW
-142 KVWLEGRRR
+142 RVWLEGRRS
-151 DFAPFAKLPPWPL
+151 DFASFSKLPPWPL
-164 SADQETPAIVI
+164 DPQQKAPAIVI
-175 GEVHHPIEA
+175 GEVHHPVEA
-184 REIFSPSW
+184 REVYSPSW

-227 GWQAHNPHMRAAA
+227 GWQAGNEQMRAAA
-240 LILEVKGDFCHDIR
+240 LVLEVKGDFCHDIR

-261 RGEDYI
+261 RGQDYI
-267 EIGMN
+267 ELGMDAR
-272 SHSQWNPLSAWWL
+272 SQWNPLSAWWL

-320 IIELHRVFPQRWV
+320 IIELHRVFPERWV

-341 AIEPELFASKI
+341 AIDPELFAAKI
-352 EAAQKLSDDLNT
+352 EEAEKLSDDLNT
-364 GTIFVESDALVP
+364 GTVFVARSTYQA
-376 QLTHLEQWNWTRTPG
+376 QLINLAEWNWTNAPEAKKL
-391 RQQHQAVHTRPLKAK
+391 QAVYTRPLKQK
-406 LEELNITH
+406 LDELHIAH
-414 EIVWQAGPGK
+414 EIVWDPGPGE
-424 DTRERVEAINRWFV
+424 DTRERVEAVKRWFV
-438 HDWQNLDN
+438 HDWQTLDN
-446 KIKSS
+446 KIRSS

-460 SMFDMPDVARV
+460 AMFDMPDVAKV
-471 FCPAAPYTTD
+471 FCPVAPHISD
-481 DPQAIILQAQIKRLK
+481 DPQAIILQAAIKRAK
-496 AEKEAAAA
+496 AEKDA
-504 KAAEPQPQPEA
+504 KEPKQPEPEA
-515 EPQPEGEAEAEA
+515 EP
-527 RSRPEAEPQPEGEPE
+527 EPE
-542 AEAAEPVKAA
+542 
-552 QPEAEPQPEGEAEA
+552 
-566 EAAEP
+566 
-571 QPQPETD
+571 
-578 DKTPKAAE
+578 
-586 IRYTWG
+586 
-592 GQPKTRAAEPEP
+592 
-604 VKAAQPE
+604 AQPE
-611 PEPETKPD
+611 PE
-619 DKTTQEAK
+619 AK
-627 PKPDKAKEAPW
+627 PEPEPEAAPDGN
-638 IITEA
+638 
-643 ETDDKTP
+643 
-650 QTPDPSTESNQP
+650 TPDPAPWELVQAVIETDSDQA
-662 PTQEE
+662 
-667 AAITR
+667 AAIPPDTKQTAPITQ
-672 HLPPIYQLIEQGK
+672 HLPPLFKLIEQGK

-691 PAGINPALS
+691 PAGINPALA

-719 AQMKA
+719 AEMKHS
-724 NPGSYFRPA
+724 PGRYFRPA

-745 VGEEDPSGDEKS
+745 VGEDDPSGDEKS

-910 KEAGKI
+910 KEAGQI

>member
-1 MKWREIG
+1 M
-8 PNLRELWHRP
+8 
-18 AGPMNWKNP
+18 
-27 IRVFAILGWLV
+27 
-38 VQVFVLLGWAGWR
+38 VL
-51 VFQGL
+51 
-56 MLLGWAVFRG
+56 
-66 GQFVLGLPPLLL
+66 
-78 FFFAGLWYAVW
+78 
-89 SFVRR
+89 
-94 PFPSF
+94 
-99 AEAPILALVQY
+99 
-110 HTPDVFTTML
+110 
-120 VWYYLSP
+120 WYYLSP
-127 LVAVMLCGVISVTVW
+127 FVAVMLCGLISVTVW

-164 SADQETPAIVI
+164 SADQKAPAIVI
-175 GEVHHPIEA
+175 GEVHHPVEA

-227 GWQAHNPHMRAAA
+227 GWQAGNPHMRAAA

-254 QILVEAG
+254 QILVDAG
-261 RGEDYI
+261 RGQDYI
-267 EIGMN
+267 ELGMDAR
-272 SHSQWNPLSAWWL
+272 SQWNPLSAWWL

-320 IIELHRVFPQRWV
+320 IIELHRVFPERWV

-341 AIEPELFASKI
+341 AIDPELFAAKI
-352 EAAQKLSDDLNT
+352 EAAEKLSDDLNT
-364 GTIFVESDALVP
+364 GTVFVLRSTYKA
-376 QLTHLEQWNWTRTPG
+376 QLINLAEWNWVDAPKKKDVQVVYTRS
-391 RQQHQAVHTRPLKAK
+391 VKAK
-406 LEELNITH
+406 LDKLKIAH
-414 EIVWQAGPGK
+414 EIVWEPGPGE
-424 DTRERVEAINRWFV
+424 DTRERVEAVKRWFV
-438 HDWQNLDN
+438 HDWQALDN

-460 SMFDMPDVARV
+460 AMFDMPDVAKV
-471 FCPAAPYTTD
+471 FCPAAPHITD

-496 AEKEAAAA
+496 AEKDAAADKAGAA
-504 KAAEPQPQPEA
+504 KPDADEAGAENAGAKKPQ
-515 EPQPEGEAEAEA
+515 
-527 RSRPEAEPQPEGEPE
+527 
-542 AEAAEPVKAA
+542 
-552 QPEAEPQPEGEAEA
+552 
-566 EAAEP
+566 
-571 QPQPETD
+571 
-578 DKTPKAAE
+578 
-586 IRYTWG
+586 
-592 GQPKTRAAEPEP
+592 AAEPEP
-604 VKAAQPE
+604 VKAAE
-611 PEPETKPD
+611 AAWVVTEAEPD
-619 DKTTQEAK
+619 DKT
-627 PKPDKAKEAPW
+627 
-638 IITEA
+638 
-643 ETDDKTP
+643 
-650 QTPDPSTESNQP
+650 PDPAAESDQAEGTAP
-662 PTQEE
+662 
-667 AAITR
+667 ISR
-672 HLPPIYQLIEQGK
+672 HLPPIYELIEQGK

-691 PAGINPALS
+691 PAGINPALA

-719 AQMKA
+719 AKMKA
-724 NPGSYFRPA
+724 KPGSYFRPA

-745 VGEEDPSGDEKS
+745 VGEDDPSGDEKS

-910 KEAGKI
+910 KEAGQI

>member
-1 MKWREIG
+1 MKWREVG
-8 PNLRELWHRP
+8 PYLRELWHRP

-27 IRVFAILGWLV
+27 IRVFAVAGWLV
-38 VQVFVLLGWAGWR
+38 VQGFVLLGWAGWR

-56 MLLGWAVFRG
+56 MLLGWAVLRV
-66 GQFVLGLPPLLL
+66 GQFVVRLPALVL
-78 FFFAGLWYAVW
+78 FFFGGVWYAVW

-94 PFPSF
+94 PFPSLD
-99 AEAPILALVQY
+99 ENPVLALVRY
-110 HTPDVFTTML
+110 HTPNFFDWL
-120 VWYYLSP
+120 VLWYYVSP
-127 LVAVMLCGVISVTVW
+127 FVAVMLSGLIAVTVW

-164 SADQETPAIVI
+164 DPKQKAPAIVI
-175 GEVHHPIEA
+175 GEVHHPVEA

-227 GWQAHNPHMRAAA
+227 GWQAGNEQMRAAA
-240 LILEVKGDFCHDIR
+240 LVLEVKGDFCHDIR

-261 RGEDYI
+261 RGQDYI
-267 EIGMN
+267 ELGMDAR
-272 SHSQWNPLSAWWL
+272 SQWNPLSAWWL

-320 IIELHRVFPQRWV
+320 IIELHRVFPERWV

-341 AIEPELFASKI
+341 AIDPDLFAAKI
-352 EAAQKLSDDLNT
+352 KEAEKLSDDLNT
-364 GTIFVESDALVP
+364 GTVFIKEDVLQA
-376 QLTHLEQWNWTRTPG
+376 QLINLDEWNWVDAPET
-391 RQQHQAVHTRPLKAK
+391 QDDVQAVYTRPMKAK
-406 LEELNITH
+406 LDELHIAY
-414 EIVWQAGPGK
+414 EIVWEPGPGE
-424 DTRERVEAINRWFV
+424 DTRERVEAVKRWFV
-438 HDWQNLDN
+438 HDWQTLDN
-446 KIKSS
+446 KTKSS

-460 SMFDMPDVARV
+460 AMFDMPDVAKV
-471 FCPAAPYTTD
+471 FCPAAPHIPD
-481 DPQAIILQAQIKRLK
+481 DPQAIILQAQLKRLK
-496 AEKEAAAA
+496 AEKDAAAEKAGAA
-504 KAAEPQPQPEA
+504 KAD
-515 EPQPEGEAEAEA
+515 
-527 RSRPEAEPQPEGEPE
+527 
-542 AEAAEPVKAA
+542 AAKADA
-552 QPEAEPQPEGEAEA
+552 
-566 EAAEP
+566 
-571 QPQPETD
+571 
-578 DKTPKAAE
+578 KKPKAAE
-586 IRYTWG
+586 IKYTWG
-592 GQPKTRAAEPEP
+592 GPAKKALKPKAPEP
-604 VKAAQPE
+604 KPE
-611 PEPETKPD
+611 PEPEPEPD
-619 DKTTQEAK
+619 DKT
-627 PKPDKAKEAPW
+627 
-638 IITEA
+638 
-643 ETDDKTP
+643 
-650 QTPDPSTESNQP
+650 PDPAAESNQAATSIP
-662 PTQEE
+662 PDTEGT
-667 AAITR
+667 APVTR
-672 HLPPIYQLIEQGK
+672 HLPPLFELIEQGK

-691 PAGINPALS
+691 PAGINPALA

-719 AQMKA
+719 AKMKRS
-724 NPGSYFRPA
+724 PGRYFRPA

-745 VGEEDPSGDEKS
+745 VGEDDPSGDEKS

-851 GATKSFR
+851 DATKSFR

-910 KEAGKI
+910 KEAGQI

>member
-1 MKWREIG
+1 M
-8 PNLRELWHRP
+8 
-18 AGPMNWKNP
+18 
-27 IRVFAILGWLV
+27 
-38 VQVFVLLGWAGWR
+38 
-51 VFQGL
+51 
-56 MLLGWAVFRG
+56 
-66 GQFVLGLPPLLL
+66 
-78 FFFAGLWYAVW
+78 W

-94 PFPSF
+94 PFPSLD
-99 AEAPILALVQY
+99 ENPVLALVQY
-110 HTPDVFTTML
+110 HTPDFFSFMVL
-120 VWYYLSP
+120 WYYLSP
-127 LVAVMLCGVISVTVW
+127 FVAVMLCGVISVTVW

-164 SADQETPAIVI
+164 SADQKAPAIVI
-175 GEVHHPIEA
+175 GEVHHPVEA

-227 GWQAHNPHMRAAA
+227 GWQAGNPHMRAAA

-254 QILVEAG
+254 QILVDAG
-261 RGEDYI
+261 RGQDYI
-267 EIGMN
+267 ELDMDAR
-272 SHSQWNPLSAWWL
+272 SQWNPLSAWWL

-320 IIELHRVFPQRWV
+320 IIELHRVFPERWV

-341 AIEPELFASKI
+341 AIDPELFAAKI
-352 EAAQKLSDDLNT
+352 EAAEKLSDDLNT
-364 GTIFVESDALVP
+364 GTVFVLRSTYKA
-376 QLTHLEQWNWTRTPG
+376 QLINLAEWNWVDAPKKKDVQVVYTRS
-391 RQQHQAVHTRPLKAK
+391 VKAK
-406 LEELNITH
+406 LDKLKIAH
-414 EIVWQAGPGK
+414 EIVWEPGPGE
-424 DTRERVEAINRWFV
+424 DTRERVEAVKRWFV
-438 HDWQNLDN
+438 HDWQALDN

-460 SMFDMPDVARV
+460 AMFDMPDVAKV
-471 FCPAAPYTTD
+471 FCPAAPHITD

-496 AEKEAAAA
+496 AEKDAAADKAGAA
-504 KAAEPQPQPEA
+504 KPDADEAGAENAGAKNAGAKKPQ
-515 EPQPEGEAEAEA
+515 
-527 RSRPEAEPQPEGEPE
+527 
-542 AEAAEPVKAA
+542 
-552 QPEAEPQPEGEAEA
+552 
-566 EAAEP
+566 
-571 QPQPETD
+571 
-578 DKTPKAAE
+578 AAE
-586 IRYTWG
+586 IRYACEGVTKKA
-592 GQPKTRAAEPEP
+592 QKPKTAKKPEP
-604 VKAAQPE
+604 VKAAE
-611 PEPETKPD
+611 AAWVVTEAEPD
-619 DKTTQEAK
+619 DKT
-627 PKPDKAKEAPW
+627 
-638 IITEA
+638 
-643 ETDDKTP
+643 
-650 QTPDPSTESNQP
+650 PDPAAESDQAEGTAP
-662 PTQEE
+662 
-667 AAITR
+667 ISR
-672 HLPPIYQLIEQGK
+672 HLPPIYELIEQGK

-719 AQMKA
+719 AKMKHS
-724 NPGSYFRPA
+724 PGQYFRPA

-745 VGEEDPSGDEKS
+745 VGEDDPSGDEKS

-910 KEAGKI
+910 KEAGQI

>member
-1 MKWREIG
+1 MKWREVG
-8 PNLRELWHRP
+8 PYLRELWHRP

-27 IRVFAILGWLV
+27 ILVFAVAGWGLV
-38 VQVFVLLGWAGWR
+38 QGFVLLGWAGWR

-56 MLLGWAVFRG
+56 MLLGWAVFRA
-66 GQFVLGLPPLLL
+66 GQFVVALPALVL

-94 PFPSF
+94 PFPSLD
-99 AEAPILALVQY
+99 ENPLLALVNY
-110 HTPDVFTTML
+110 HTPNFFDWL
-120 VWYYLSP
+120 VLWYYVSP
-127 LVAVMLCGVISVTVW
+127 FVAVMLSGLIAVTVW

-164 SADQETPAIVI
+164 DPKQKAPAIVI
-175 GEVHHPIEA
+175 GEVHHPVEA

-227 GWQAHNPHMRAAA
+227 GWQAGNPQLRAAA
-240 LILEVKGDFCHDIR
+240 LVLEVKGDFCHDIR

-261 RGEDYI
+261 RGQDYI
-267 EIGMN
+267 ELGMDARA
-272 SHSQWNPLSAWWL
+272 QWNPLSAWWL

-320 IIELHRVFPQRWV
+320 IIELHRVFPERWV

-341 AIEPELFASKI
+341 AIDPELFAAKI
-352 EAAQKLSDDLNT
+352 EAAEKLSDDLNT
-364 GTIFVESDALVP
+364 GTVFVSSDLVGSNKMALAEWVWERAGNP
-376 QLTHLEQWNWTRTPG
+376 KEQ
-391 RQQHQAVHTRPLKAK
+391 QAVYSRALKEK
-406 LEELNITH
+406 LDKLKITY
-414 EIVWQAGPGK
+414 EIVWEPGPGE
-424 DTRERVEAINRWFV
+424 DTRERVEAVKRWFV
-438 HDWQNLDN
+438 HDWQTLDN

-460 SMFDMPDVARV
+460 AMFDMPDVAKV
-471 FCPAAPYTTD
+471 FCPAAPHIPD
-481 DPQAIILQAQIKRLK
+481 DPEAIILQAQLRRIK
-496 AEKEAAAA
+496 AEKDA
-504 KAAEPQPQPEA
+504 KEA
-515 EPQPEGEAEAEA
+515 E
-527 RSRPEAEPQPEGEPE
+527 
-542 AEAAEPVKAA
+542 
-552 QPEAEPQPEGEAEA
+552 
-566 EAAEP
+566 
-571 QPQPETD
+571 
-578 DKTPKAAE
+578 
-586 IRYTWG
+586 
-592 GQPKTRAAEPEP
+592 
-604 VKAAQPE
+604 PE
-611 PEPETKPD
+611 PEPEPD
-619 DKTTQEAK
+619 DKT
-627 PKPDKAKEAPW
+627 
-638 IITEA
+638 
-643 ETDDKTP
+643 
-650 QTPDPSTESNQP
+650 PDPAAESNQAATSIP
-662 PTQEE
+662 PATGGTAPISQ
-667 AAITR
+667 
-672 HLPPIYQLIEQGK
+672 HLPPLFELIEQGK

-691 PAGINPALS
+691 PAGINPALA

-719 AQMKA
+719 AKMKA
-724 NPGSYFRPA
+724 KPGSYFRPA

-745 VGEEDPSGDEKS
+745 VGEDDPSGDEKS

-838 PLSGRAGGGGGSM
+838 PALRTGRRRRREHGRDQIIPRATRGRVSPARLRLAGELSSDL
-851 GATKSFR
+851 S
-858 EQREAV
+858 
-864 FHPRDFALLSNC
+864 AL
-876 QAICLPYDGAQSLEP
+876 
-891 RRVYL
+891 
-896 KPHYLP
+896 
-902 AEHSYWRA
+902 
-910 KEAGKI
+910 

>member
-8 PNLRELWHRP
+8 PHLRELWQRP

-27 IRVFAILGWLV
+27 IRVFAVLGWLV
-38 VQVFVLLGWAGWR
+38 VQGFVLLGWT
-51 VFQGL
+51 
-56 MLLGWAVFRG
+56 VFRVV
-66 GQFVLGLPPLLL
+66 QFVVGLPPLLL
-78 FFFAGLWYAVW
+78 FFFGGVWYAVW

-94 PFPSF
+94 PFPSLD
-99 AEAPILALVQY
+99 EHPILALVQY
-110 HTPDVFTTML
+110 HTPDFFTAML
-120 VWYYLSP
+120 LWYYLSP
-127 LVAVMLCGVISVTVW
+127 FVAVMLCGVISVTVW
-142 KVWLEGRRR
+142 KVWFEGRRR
-151 DFAPFAKLPPWPL
+151 DFAPFANLPPWPL
-164 SADQETPAIVI
+164 SADQKAPAIVI
-175 GEVHHPIEA
+175 GEVHHPVEA

-227 GWQAHNPHMRAAA
+227 GWQAGNPHLRAAA
-240 LILEVKGDFCHDIR
+240 LVLEVKGDFCHDIR

-261 RGEDYI
+261 RGQDYI
-267 EIGMN
+267 EIGMD
-272 SHSQWNPLSAWWL
+272 SRSQWNPLSAWWL

-320 IIELHRVFPQRWV
+320 IIELHRVFPDRWV
-333 TLQQVYRC
+333 TLQQVYHC
-341 AIEPELFASKI
+341 AIDPELFAAKI
-352 EAAQKLSDDLNT
+352 EAAEKLSDDLNT
-364 GTIFVESDALVP
+364 GTIFVKADALAP
-376 QLTHLEQWNWTRTPG
+376 QIGQLAQWDWTPTSG
-391 RQQHQAVHTRPLKAK
+391 GQQQQAVHTRPLEAK
-406 LEELNITH
+406 LEELKITH
-414 EIVWQAGPGK
+414 EIVWESGPGE
-424 DTRERVEAINRWFV
+424 DTRERVEAVKRWFV
-438 HDWQNLDN
+438 HDWQALDN

-460 SMFDMPDVARV
+460 SMFDMPDVAKV
-471 FCPAAPYTTD
+471 FCPAAPHITD
-481 DPQAIILQAQIKRLK
+481 DPQAIILQAQLKRLK
-496 AEKEAAAA
+496 AEKDAAAE
-504 KAAEPQPQPEA
+504 KAEPEA
-515 EPQPEGEAEAEA
+515 EP
-527 RSRPEAEPQPEGEPE
+527 
-542 AEAAEPVKAA
+542 
-552 QPEAEPQPEGEAEA
+552 
-566 EAAEP
+566 
-571 QPQPETD
+571 D
-578 DKTPKAAE
+578 DKTPQAAE

-592 GQPKTRAAEPEP
+592 GEPKAAKKPKTAKKPETVKAAEPEP

-611 PEPETKPD
+611 PVKAAEAAWVVTEAQPD
-619 DKTTQEAK
+619 DK
-627 PKPDKAKEAPW
+627 
-638 IITEA
+638 
-643 ETDDKTP
+643 
-650 QTPDPSTESNQP
+650 TPDPSTESNQA

-667 AAITR
+667 APVTR

-719 AQMKA
+719 AKMKA
-724 NPGSYFRPA
+724 KPGSYFRPA

-910 KEAGKI
+910 KEAGQI

>member
-1 MKWREIG
+1 MRWREIG
-8 PNLRELWHRP
+8 PYLRELWHRP

-27 IRVFAILGWLV
+27 IRVFAVLGWLV
-38 VQVFVLLGWAGWR
+38 VQGFVLLGWAGFR
-51 VFQGL
+51 VFQGFT
-56 MLLGWAVFRG
+56 LLGWVVLRG
-66 GQFVLGLPPLLL
+66 GQFVAGLPPLLL
-78 FFFAGLWYAVW
+78 FFFAAVGWAGW
-89 SFVRR
+89 SFVHR
-94 PFPSF
+94 PFPPLD
-99 AEAPILALVQY
+99 EHPILVLVEY
-110 HTPDVFTTML
+110 HTPNFFDAMV
-120 VWYYLSP
+120 VWYYVTP
-127 LVAVMLCGVISVTVW
+127 FAVVMLTGFISVTIW
-142 KVWLEGRRR
+142 RVWLEGRRS
-151 DFAPFAKLPPWPL
+151 DFASFSKLPPWPL
-164 SADQETPAIVI
+164 DPKQKAPAIVI
-175 GEVHHPIEA
+175 GEVHHPVEA
-184 REIFSPSW
+184 REVFNPAW

-227 GWQAHNPHMRAAA
+227 GWQAGSEQKRAAA
-240 LILEVKGDFCHDIR
+240 LVLEVKGDFCHDIR

-261 RGEDYI
+261 RGQDYI
-267 EIGMN
+267 ELGMDAR
-272 SHSQWNPLSAWWL
+272 SQWNPLSAWWL

-320 IIELHRVFPQRWV
+320 IIELYRVFPERWV

-341 AIEPELFASKI
+341 AIDPELFAAKI
-352 EAAQKLSDDLNT
+352 EEAKKLSDDLNT
-364 GTIFVESDALVP
+364 GTVFIKRHILQTQKINLAEWDWLNAP
-376 QLTHLEQWNWTRTPG
+376 EKKD
-391 RQQHQAVHTRPLKAK
+391 QQTVYTRPLKEK
-406 LEELNITH
+406 LDELKLPH
-414 EIVWQAGPGK
+414 EIVWEPGPGE
-424 DTRERVEAINRWFV
+424 DTRERVEAVNRWFV
-438 HDWQNLDN
+438 HDWQTLDN

-460 SMFDMPDVARV
+460 AMFDMPDVAKV
-471 FCPAAPYTTD
+471 FCPAAPHISD
-481 DPQAIILQAQIKRLK
+481 DPQAIILQAAIKRARADKDAKK
-496 AEKEAAAA
+496 AK
-504 KAAEPQPQPEA
+504 QPEPEA
-515 EPQPEGEAEAEA
+515 EP
-527 RSRPEAEPQPEGEPE
+527 EPE
-542 AEAAEPVKAA
+542 A
-552 QPEAEPQPEGEAEA
+552 QPEPKASE
-566 EAAEP
+566 
-571 QPQPETD
+571 
-578 DKTPKAAE
+578 PKAAAG
-586 IRYTWG
+586 IVYTWG
-592 GQPKTRAAEPEP
+592 GQPKAAEEAAASEP
-604 VKAAQPE
+604 DPE
-611 PEPETKPD
+611 PEAAPD
-619 DKTTQEAK
+619 GN
-627 PKPDKAKEAPW
+627 
-638 IITEA
+638 
-643 ETDDKTP
+643 
-650 QTPDPSTESNQP
+650 TPDPAPWELVQP
-662 PTQEE
+662 VLETDSDQAAADAPPHIKQTAPITQ
-667 AAITR
+667 
-672 HLPPIYQLIEQGK
+672 HLPPLFELIEHGK

-691 PAGINPALS
+691 PAGINPALA

-719 AQMKA
+719 AKMKHS
-724 NPGSYFRPA
+724 PGRYFRPA

-745 VGEEDPSGDEKS
+745 VGEDDPSGDEKS

-910 KEAGKI
+910 KEAGQI

>member
-8 PNLRELWHRP
+8 PYLRELWQRP

-27 IRVFAILGWLV
+27 IRVFAVLGWLV
-38 VQVFVLLGWAGWR
+38 VQGFVLLGWVGWG

-56 MLLGWAVFRG
+56 MLLGWTVFRVV
-66 GQFVLGLPPLLL
+66 QFVLALPALLL

-94 PFPSF
+94 PFPSLD
-99 AEAPILALVQY
+99 EHPILALVQY
-110 HTPDVFTTML
+110 HTPDFFSFMVL
-120 VWYYLSP
+120 WYYLSP
-127 LVAVMLCGVISVTVW
+127 FVAVMLCGVISVTVW

-164 SADQETPAIVI
+164 SADQKAPAIVI
-175 GEVHHPIEA
+175 GEVHHPVEA

-227 GWQAHNPHMRAAA
+227 GWQAGNPHMRAAA

-261 RGEDYI
+261 RGQDYI
-267 EIGMN
+267 ELGMDAR
-272 SHSQWNPLSAWWL
+272 SQWNPLSAWWL

-320 IIELHRVFPQRWV
+320 IIELHRVFPERWV

-341 AIEPELFASKI
+341 AIDPELFAAKI
-352 EAAQKLSDDLNT
+352 EAAEKLSDDLNT
-364 GTIFVESDALVP
+364 GTVFVLRSTYKA
-376 QLTHLEQWNWTRTPG
+376 QLINLAEWNWVDAPKKKDVQVVYTRS
-391 RQQHQAVHTRPLKAK
+391 VKAK
-406 LEELNITH
+406 LDKLKIAH
-414 EIVWQAGPGK
+414 EIVWEPGPGE
-424 DTRERVEAINRWFV
+424 DTRERVEAVKRWFV
-438 HDWQNLDN
+438 HDWQALDN

-460 SMFDMPDVARV
+460 AMFDMPDVAKV
-471 FCPAAPYTTD
+471 FCPAAPHITD

-496 AEKEAAAA
+496 AEKDAAADKAGA
-504 KAAEPQPQPEA
+504 KKPQ
-515 EPQPEGEAEAEA
+515 
-527 RSRPEAEPQPEGEPE
+527 
-542 AEAAEPVKAA
+542 
-552 QPEAEPQPEGEAEA
+552 
-566 EAAEP
+566 
-571 QPQPETD
+571 
-578 DKTPKAAE
+578 AAE
-586 IRYTWG
+586 IRYTCEG
-592 GQPKTRAAEPEP
+592 VTKKAQKPKTAKKPEP
-604 VKAAQPE
+604 VKAAE
-611 PEPETKPD
+611 AAWVVTEAEPD
-619 DKTTQEAK
+619 DKT
-627 PKPDKAKEAPW
+627 
-638 IITEA
+638 
-643 ETDDKTP
+643 
-650 QTPDPSTESNQP
+650 PDPAAESDQAEGTAP
-662 PTQEE
+662 
-667 AAITR
+667 ISR
-672 HLPPIYQLIEQGK
+672 HLPPIYELIEQGK

-691 PAGINPALS
+691 PAGINPALA

-719 AQMKA
+719 AKMKA
-724 NPGSYFRPA
+724 KPGSYFRPA

-745 VGEEDPSGDEKS
+745 VGEDDPSGDEKS

-864 FHPRDFALLSNC
+864 FHPRDFALLGNC

-902 AEHSYWRA
+902 AQHSYWRA
-910 KEAGKI
+910 KEAGQI

>member
-1 MKWREIG
+1 MRWREIG
-8 PNLRELWHRP
+8 PYLRELWQRP

-27 IRVFAILGWLV
+27 ILVFAVLGWLV
-38 VQVFVLLGWAGWR
+38 VQGFVLLGWAGFR
-51 VFQGL
+51 LFQGFL
-56 MLLGWAVFRG
+56 LLGWVVFRA
-66 GQFVLGLPPLLL
+66 GQFVAGLPPLLL
-78 FFFAGLWYAVW
+78 FFFAAVGWAGW
-89 SFVRR
+89 SFVHR
-94 PFPSF
+94 PFPPL
-99 AEAPILALVQY
+99 EEHPILVLVEY
-110 HTPDVFTTML
+110 HTPNFFNALV
-120 VWYYLSP
+120 VWYYVTP
-127 LVAVMLCGVISVTVW
+127 FAVVMLTGFISVTIW
-142 KVWLEGRRR
+142 RVWLEGRRR
-151 DFAPFAKLPPWPL
+151 DFAPFSKLPPWPL
-164 SADQETPAIVI
+164 DPKQKAPAIVI
-175 GEVHHPIEA
+175 GEVHHPVEA
-184 REIFSPSW
+184 REVFNPAW

-227 GWQAHNPHMRAAA
+227 GWQADDEQKRAAA
-240 LILEVKGDFCHDIR
+240 LVLEVKGDFCHDIR

-261 RGEDYI
+261 RGQDYI
-267 EIGMN
+267 ELGMDAR
-272 SHSQWNPLSAWWL
+272 SQWNPLSAWWL

-320 IIELHRVFPQRWV
+320 IIELHRVFPERWV

-341 AIEPELFASKI
+341 AIDPELFAAKI
-352 EAAQKLSDDLNT
+352 EEAEKLSDDLNT
-364 GTIFVESDALVP
+364 GTVFVKPDVLEAQVMNLVDWKWKVAP
-376 QLTHLEQWNWTRTPG
+376 VG
-391 RQQHQAVHTRPLKAK
+391 QQQQTVYTRPLKEK
-406 LEELNITH
+406 LDELHIPH
-414 EIVWQAGPGK
+414 EIVWDPGPGE
-424 DTRERVEAINRWFV
+424 DTRERVEAVKRWFV
-438 HDWQNLDN
+438 HDWQTLDN
-446 KIKSS
+446 KIRSS

-460 SMFDMPDVARV
+460 AMFDMPDVAKV
-471 FCPAAPYTTD
+471 FCPAAPLTSD
-481 DPQAIILQAQIKRLK
+481 DPQAIILQAAIKRARADK
-496 AEKEAAAA
+496 DAKEA
-504 KAAEPQPQPEA
+504 KQPEA
-515 EPQPEGEAEAEA
+515 EPEL
-527 RSRPEAEPQPEGEPE
+527 EPE
-542 AEAAEPVKAA
+542 PELEASK
-552 QPEAEPQPEGEAEA
+552 
-566 EAAEP
+566 
-571 QPQPETD
+571 
-578 DKTPKAAE
+578 PKAAAG
-586 IRYTWG
+586 IVYTWG
-592 GQPKTRAAEPEP
+592 GQPKEAN
-604 VKAAQPE
+604 QPE
-611 PEPETKPD
+611 PEPEPVKTREAPWVVVEPD
-619 DKTTQEAK
+619 DK
-627 PKPDKAKEAPW
+627 
-638 IITEA
+638 
-643 ETDDKTP
+643 
-650 QTPDPSTESNQP
+650 TPDPSTESNQAAT
-662 PTQEE
+662 PTHPNIKQT
-667 AAITR
+667 APITQ
-672 HLPPIYQLIEQGK
+672 HLPPLFELIEQGK

-691 PAGINPALS
+691 PAGINPALA

-719 AQMKA
+719 AEMKHS
-724 NPGSYFRPA
+724 PGRYFRPA

-745 VGEEDPSGDEKS
+745 VGEDDPSGDEKS

-910 KEAGKI
+910 KEAGQI

>member
-1 MKWREIG
+1 MKWREVG
-8 PNLRELWHRP
+8 PYLTELWHRP

-27 IRVFAILGWLV
+27 IRVFAVLGWLV
-38 VQVFVLLGWAGWR
+38 VQGFVLLGWAGWR
-51 VFQGL
+51 VFQGF
-56 MLLGWAVFRG
+56 MLLGWAVFRA
-66 GQFVLGLPPLLL
+66 GQFVLALPALLL

-94 PFPSF
+94 PFPSLD
-99 AEAPILALVQY
+99 EHPILALVQY
-110 HTPDVFTTML
+110 HTPDFFTAML
-120 VWYYLSP
+120 LWYYLSP
-127 LVAVMLCGVISVTVW
+127 FVAVMLCGVISVTVW

-164 SADQETPAIVI
+164 SADQKAPAIVI
-175 GEVHHPIEA
+175 GEVHHPVEA

-227 GWQAHNPHMRAAA
+227 GWQAGNPHLRAAA
-240 LILEVKGDFCHDIR
+240 LVLEVKGDFCHDIR

-261 RGEDYI
+261 RGQDYI
-267 EIGMN
+267 EIGMD
-272 SHSQWNPLSAWWL
+272 SRSQWNPLSAWWL

-320 IIELHRVFPQRWV
+320 IIELHRVFPDRWV

-341 AIEPELFASKI
+341 AIDPELFAAKI
-352 EAAQKLSDDLNT
+352 EAAEKLSDDLNT
-364 GTIFVESDALVP
+364 GTVFVKQHVLEAQV
-376 QLTHLEQWNWTRTPG
+376 THLAEWDWTPTSG
-391 RQQHQAVHTRPLKAK
+391 GQQQQAVHTRPLKAK
-406 LEELNITH
+406 LEELKITH
-414 EIVWQAGPGK
+414 EIVWESGPGE
-424 DTRERVEAINRWFV
+424 DTRERVEAVKRWFV
-438 HDWQNLDN
+438 HDWQALDN

-460 SMFDMPDVARV
+460 SMFDMPDVAKV
-471 FCPAAPYTTD
+471 FCPAAPHITD

-496 AEKEAAAA
+496 AEKDAAAE
-504 KAAEPQPQPEA
+504 KAEPEA
-515 EPQPEGEAEAEA
+515 EP
-527 RSRPEAEPQPEGEPE
+527 
-542 AEAAEPVKAA
+542 
-552 QPEAEPQPEGEAEA
+552 
-566 EAAEP
+566 
-571 QPQPETD
+571 D
-578 DKTPKAAE
+578 DKTP
-586 IRYTWG
+586 
-592 GQPKTRAAEPEP
+592 QAAEPEP
-604 VKAAQPE
+604 VKAAE
-611 PEPETKPD
+611 AAWVVTEAEPD
-619 DKTTQEAK
+619 DK
-627 PKPDKAKEAPW
+627 
-638 IITEA
+638 
-643 ETDDKTP
+643 
-650 QTPDPSTESNQP
+650 TPDPSTESNQA
-662 PTQEE
+662 PTEEE
-667 AAITR
+667 ASVTR
-672 HLPPIYQLIEQGK
+672 HLPPIYELIEQGK

-719 AQMKA
+719 AKMKA

-745 VGEEDPSGDEKS
+745 VGEDDPSGDEKS

-910 KEAGKI
+910 KEAGQI

>member
-1 MKWREIG
+1 MKWREVG
-8 PNLRELWHRP
+8 PYLTELWQRP

-27 IRVFAILGWLV
+27 IRVFAVLGWLI
-38 VQVFVLLGWAGWR
+38 VQGFVLLGWAGWG

-56 MLLGWAVFRG
+56 MLLGWTVFRVV
-66 GQFVLGLPPLLL
+66 QFVVALPAMLL
-78 FFFAGLWYAVW
+78 FFFGGVWYAVW

-99 AEAPILALVQY
+99 DEYPILALVQY
-110 HTPDVFTTML
+110 HTPDFFTAMVL
-120 VWYYLSP
+120 WYYLTP
-127 LVAVMLCGVISVTVW
+127 FVAVMLCGVISVTVW

-164 SADQETPAIVI
+164 SADQQAPAIVI

-227 GWQAHNPHMRAAA
+227 GWQAGNPHLRAAA
-240 LILEVKGDFCHDIR
+240 LVLEVKGDFCHDIR

-261 RGEDYI
+261 RGQDYI
-267 EIGMN
+267 EIGMD
-272 SHSQWNPLSAWWL
+272 SRSQWNPLSAWWL

-320 IIELHRVFPQRWV
+320 IIELHRVFPERWV

-341 AIEPELFASKI
+341 AIDPELFAAKI
-352 EAAQKLSDDLNT
+352 EAAEKLSDDLNT
-364 GTIFVESDALVP
+364 GTIFVPRKVLQA
-376 QLTHLEQWNWTRTPG
+376 QLTHLAQWDWTPTPG
-391 RQQHQAVHTRPLKAK
+391 GQQQQAVHTRPLEAK
-406 LEELNITH
+406 LEQLKITH
-414 EIVWQAGPGK
+414 EIVWESGPGE
-424 DTRERVEAINRWFV
+424 DTRERVEAVKRWFV
-438 HDWQNLDN
+438 HDWQALDN

-460 SMFDMPDVARV
+460 SMFDMPDVAKV
-471 FCPAAPYTTD
+471 FCPAAPHITD
-481 DPQAIILQAQIKRLK
+481 DPQAIILQAQIKRVK
-496 AEKEAAAA
+496 AEKDAAAEKA
-504 KAAEPQPQPEA
+504 GAAE
-515 EPQPEGEAEAEA
+515 
-527 RSRPEAEPQPEGEPE
+527 
-542 AEAAEPVKAA
+542 KA
-552 QPEAEPQPEGEAEA
+552 QPEAEPDDDAPGG
-566 EAAEP
+566 AA
-571 QPQPETD
+571 
-578 DKTPKAAE
+578 
-586 IRYTWG
+586 G
-592 GQPKTRAAEPEP
+592 P

-611 PEPETKPD
+611 PEPNDKTPQTAQPEPVKAAEAAWVMTEAKPD
-619 DKTTQEAK
+619 DK
-627 PKPDKAKEAPW
+627 
-638 IITEA
+638 
-643 ETDDKTP
+643 
-650 QTPDPSTESNQP
+650 TPDPSTESNQA
-662 PTQEE
+662 PTEEE
-667 AAITR
+667 APITR
-672 HLPPIYQLIEQGK
+672 HLPPIYELIEQGK

-691 PAGINPALS
+691 PAGLNPALS

-719 AQMKA
+719 AKMKA

-745 VGEEDPSGDEKS
+745 VGEDDPSGDEKS

-910 KEAGKI
+910 KEAGQI

>member
-8 PNLRELWHRP
+8 PYLRELWQRP

-27 IRVFAILGWLV
+27 IRVFAVAGWLV
-38 VQVFVLLGWAGWR
+38 IQGFVLLGRSGFR
-51 VFQGL
+51 VFQGF
-56 MLLGWAVFRG
+56 LLLAWAGFRV
-66 GQFVLGLPPLLL
+66 GQFVAGLPPLLL
-78 FFFAGLWYAVW
+78 FFFAAVGWAGW
-89 SFVRR
+89 SFVHR
-94 PFPSF
+94 PFPPLD
-99 AEAPILALVQY
+99 EHPILVLVEY
-110 HTPDVFTTML
+110 HTPNFFDALV
-120 VWYYLSP
+120 VWYYVTP
-127 LVAVMLCGVISVTVW
+127 FAVVMLTGFISVTIW
-142 KVWLEGRRR
+142 RVWLEGRRS
-151 DFAPFAKLPPWPL
+151 DFASFSKLPPWPL
-164 SADQETPAIVI
+164 DPKQKAPAIVI
-175 GEVHHPIEA
+175 GEVHHPVEA
-184 REIFSPSW
+184 REVFNPSW

-227 GWQAHNPHMRAAA
+227 GWQAGSEQKRAAA
-240 LILEVKGDFCHDIR
+240 LVLEVKGDFCHDIR

-261 RGEDYI
+261 RGQDYI
-267 EIGMN
+267 ELGMDAR
-272 SHSQWNPLSAWWL
+272 SQWNPLSAWWL

-320 IIELHRVFPQRWV
+320 IIELHRVFPERWV

-341 AIEPELFASKI
+341 AIDPELFAAKI
-352 EAAQKLSDDLNT
+352 EEAEKLSDDLNT
-364 GTIFVESDALVP
+364 GTVFMTKDTYEAQVIN
-376 QLTHLEQWNWTRTPG
+376 LTEWNWVDAPET
-391 RQQHQAVHTRPLKAK
+391 QDDVQAVYTRPMKEKLDKLK
-406 LEELNITH
+406 ITH
-414 EIVWQAGPGK
+414 QIVWEPGPGE
-424 DTRERVEAINRWFV
+424 DTRERVEAVKRWFV
-438 HDWQNLDN
+438 HDWQTLDN
-446 KIKSS
+446 KIRSS

-460 SMFDMPDVARV
+460 AMFDMPDVAKV
-471 FCPAAPYTTD
+471 FCPVAPLISD
-481 DPQAIILQAQIKRLK
+481 DPQAIILQAAIKRAK
-496 AEKEAAAA
+496 AEKDA
-504 KAAEPQPQPEA
+504 KEPKQP
-515 EPQPEGEAEAEA
+515 
-527 RSRPEAEPQPEGEPE
+527 EPE
-542 AEAAEPVKAA
+542 ADPEPEA
-552 QPEAEPQPEGEAEA
+552 QPKPEAKP
-566 EAAEP
+566 
-571 QPQPETD
+571 D
-578 DKTPKAAE
+578 PK
-586 IRYTWG
+586 
-592 GQPKTRAAEPEP
+592 
-604 VKAAQPE
+604 PE
-611 PEPETKPD
+611 PEPEAKPD
-619 DKTTQEAK
+619 
-627 PKPDKAKEAPW
+627 PKPEAAPW
-638 IITEA
+638 ELVQPVI
-643 ETDDKTP
+643 ETDSDQAAAASPHIK
-650 QTPDPSTESNQP
+650 QTAPI
-662 PTQEE
+662 TQ
-667 AAITR
+667 
-672 HLPPIYQLIEQGK
+672 HLPPLFELIEQGK

-719 AQMKA
+719 AKMKHS
-724 NPGSYFRPA
+724 PGRYFRPA

-745 VGEEDPSGDEKS
+745 VGEDDPSGDEKS

-910 KEAGKI
+910 KEAGQI